1 MGLTQSAVLKGK
13 IASQFLLRVN
23 NAREI
28 DQDNSD
34 GKITTA
40 RDNAYRCG
48 DQGEGRGK
56 VRGRRFRGK
65 KKRMIK

>member
-1 MGLTQSAVLKGK
+1 MGLTQSAVLEGNF
-13 IASQFLLRVN
+13 ASQILLRVN

-28 DQDNSD
+28 DQDGSD

-48 DQGEGRGK
+48 DKGEGRGK
-56 VRGRRFRGK
+56 VRGGG
-65 KKRMIK
+65 

>member
-1 MGLTQSAVLKGK
+1 MGLTQSAVLEGNF
-13 IASQFLLRVN
+13 ASQFLLRVN

-28 DQDNSD
+28 DQDDSD

-48 DQGEGRGK
+48 DRAKEE
-56 VRGRRFRGK
+56 
-65 KKRMIK
+65 